1 MPAIIAII
9 KVTSKIRQ
17 GRAQKGYTMLE
28 ELKQQVYEANMQLPR
43 RGLVTYTWGNV
54 SGIDREK
61 GLFVIKPSG
70 VEYDELTPAMFVVMD
85 LNGNKV
91 EGDLNPSSDTKTH
104 LELYRAFPQL
114 GGIVHTH
121 STHVVAFAQARRDLP
136 AFGTTHADYFY
147 GPVPC
152 TRELTPEEI
161 AEQER
166 LAAEKAREERLQ
178 GLLDSMTLEEKV
190 GQLFFVRCPET
201 NAVEDISTYHLGGY
215 LLFGRDYK
223 DGDSWLT
230 WEQFIQKIE
239 SYQDA
244 AAIPLFIGSDEEGGT
259 VTRASRNP
267 NLFSEP
273 FKSPQKLNYIGGI
286 EEILRDTDT
295 RSRELRALGINV
307 NFAPVCDVST
317 DPKDFIYDRTL
328 GQDANMTADYVRLV
342 VPAMTEGGTLPV
354 LKHFPGYGSN
364 ADTHTGIAV
373 DQRPMETFETA
384 DLLPFKAGIKA
395 GAPFVLVSHNIV
407 NCMDPELP
415 ASLSPAVHKILRE
428 ECGFDGIAITD
439 DLAMDA
445 VKAYARDGAVAV
457 MALQAGNDMIVTTD
471 YRTQIPAVIAAVQEG
486 TLDESVIDD
495 ACLRVLRCK
504 DTFLGIPENNP

>member
-1 MPAIIAII
+1 MKRLLAAMLAALTVFSTAGCAKPDNSTEPAAPD
-9 KVTSKIRQ
+9 
-17 GRAQKGYTMLE
+17 
-28 ELKQQVYEANMQLPR
+28 QQVE
-43 RGLVTYTWGNV
+43 
-54 SGIDREK
+54 
-61 GLFVIKPSG
+61 
-70 VEYDELTPAMFVVMD
+70 PAPTV
-85 LNGNKV
+85 
-91 EGDLNPSSDTKTH
+91 
-104 LELYRAFPQL
+104 PQE
-114 GGIVHTH
+114 
-121 STHVVAFAQARRDLP
+121 
-136 AFGTTHADYFY
+136 
-147 GPVPC
+147 PV
-152 TRELTPEEI
+152 LTPEEQ

-166 LAAEKAREERLQ
+166 LAAEQAREKRLQ
-178 GLLDSMTLEEKV
+178 TLLDSMTLEEKV

-215 LLFGRDYK
+215 LLFGRDFK
-223 DGDSWLT
+223 DGDNWLT
-230 WEQFIQKIE
+230 KEQFLEKIQ

-244 AAIPLFIGSDEEGGT
+244 AEIPLFIGSDEEGGT

-267 NLFSEP
+267 NLFSET

-354 LKHFPGYGSN
+354 LKHFPGYGN
-364 ADTHTGIAV
+364 NVDTHTGIAV
-373 DQRPMETFETA
+373 DQRPMETFENS
-384 DLLPFKAGIKA
+384 DLLPFQAGIDA

-407 NCMDPELP
+407 TCMDADLP
-415 ASLSPAVHKILRE
+415 ASLSPAVHRVLRE
-428 ECGFDGIAITD
+428 ACGFEGIAITD

-445 VKAYARDGAVAV
+445 VQAYAKNGAVAV
-457 MALQAGNDMIVTTD
+457 MALQAGNDMIITTD
-471 YRTQIPAVIAAVQEG
+471 YRTQIPAVIAAVQDG

-504 DTFLGIPENNP
+504 DTFLRIPENNP

>member
-1 MPAIIAII
+1 MKRILAVVLAALTLFSLTECGQTPP
-9 KVTSKIRQ
+9 KPVTPD
-17 GRAQKGYTMLE
+17 
-28 ELKQQVYEANMQLPR
+28 QQVE
-43 RGLVTYTWGNV
+43 
-54 SGIDREK
+54 
-61 GLFVIKPSG
+61 
-70 VEYDELTPAMFVVMD
+70 PAPTV
-85 LNGNKV
+85 
-91 EGDLNPSSDTKTH
+91 
-104 LELYRAFPQL
+104 PQE
-114 GGIVHTH
+114 
-121 STHVVAFAQARRDLP
+121 
-136 AFGTTHADYFY
+136 
-147 GPVPC
+147 PV
-152 TRELTPEEI
+152 LTPEEQ

-166 LAAEKAREERLQ
+166 LAAEQAREKRLQ
-178 GLLDSMTLEEKV
+178 TLLDSMTLEEKV

-215 LLFGRDYK
+215 LLFSRDFK
-223 DGDSWLT
+223 DGDNWLT
-230 WEQFIQKIE
+230 KEQFLEKIQ

-244 AAIPLFIGSDEEGGT
+244 AEIPLFIGSDEEGGT

-267 NLFSEP
+267 NLFSET

-354 LKHFPGYGSN
+354 LKHFPGYGN
-364 ADTHTGIAV
+364 NVDTHTGIAV
-373 DQRPMETFETA
+373 DQRPMETFENS
-384 DLLPFKAGIKA
+384 DLLPFQAGIDA
-395 GAPFVLVSHNIV
+395 GAPFVRVSHNIV
-407 NCMDPELP
+407 TCMDADLP
-415 ASLSPAVHKILRE
+415 ASLSPAVHRVLRE
-428 ECGFDGIAITD
+428 TCGFEGIAITD

-445 VKAYARDGAVAV
+445 VQAYAKNGAVAV
-457 MALQAGNDMIVTTD
+457 MALQAGNDMIITTD
-471 YRTQIPAVIAAVQEG
+471 YRTQIPAVIAAVQDG

-504 DTFLGIPENNP
+504 DTFLRIPENNP

>member
-1 MPAIIAII
+1 MKRLLAAMLAALTVFSTAGCAKPDNSTEPAAPD
-9 KVTSKIRQ
+9 
-17 GRAQKGYTMLE
+17 
-28 ELKQQVYEANMQLPR
+28 QQVE
-43 RGLVTYTWGNV
+43 
-54 SGIDREK
+54 
-61 GLFVIKPSG
+61 
-70 VEYDELTPAMFVVMD
+70 PAPTV
-85 LNGNKV
+85 
-91 EGDLNPSSDTKTH
+91 
-104 LELYRAFPQL
+104 PQE
-114 GGIVHTH
+114 
-121 STHVVAFAQARRDLP
+121 
-136 AFGTTHADYFY
+136 
-147 GPVPC
+147 PV
-152 TRELTPEEI
+152 LTPEEQ

-166 LAAEKAREERLQ
+166 LAAEQAREKRLQ
-178 GLLDSMTLEEKV
+178 TLLDSMTLEEKV
-190 GQLFFVRCPET
+190 GQLFFVRCPTE

-215 LLFGRDYK
+215 LLFSRDFK
-223 DGDSWLT
+223 DGDNWLT
-230 WEQFIQKIE
+230 KEQFLEKIQ

-244 AAIPLFIGSDEEGGT
+244 AEIPLFIGSDEEGGT

-373 DQRPMETFETA
+373 DLRPMETFENS
-384 DLLPFKAGIKA
+384 DLLPFQAGIDA

-407 NCMDPELP
+407 TCMDADLP
-415 ASLSPAVHKILRE
+415 ASLSPAVHRVLRE
-428 ECGFDGIAITD
+428 ACGFEGIAITD

-445 VKAYARDGAVAV
+445 VQAYAKNGAVAV
-457 MALQAGNDMIVTTD
+457 MALQAGNDMIITTD
-471 YRTQIPAVIAAVQEG
+471 YRTQIPAVIAAVQDG

-504 DTFLGIPENNP
+504 DTFLRIPENNP

>member
-1 MPAIIAII
+1 MKRLLAAMLAALTVFSTAGCAKPDNSTEPAAPD
-9 KVTSKIRQ
+9 
-17 GRAQKGYTMLE
+17 
-28 ELKQQVYEANMQLPR
+28 QQVE
-43 RGLVTYTWGNV
+43 
-54 SGIDREK
+54 
-61 GLFVIKPSG
+61 
-70 VEYDELTPAMFVVMD
+70 PAPTV
-85 LNGNKV
+85 
-91 EGDLNPSSDTKTH
+91 
-104 LELYRAFPQL
+104 PQE
-114 GGIVHTH
+114 
-121 STHVVAFAQARRDLP
+121 
-136 AFGTTHADYFY
+136 
-147 GPVPC
+147 PV
-152 TRELTPEEI
+152 LTPEEQ

-166 LAAEKAREERLQ
+166 LAAEQAREKRLQ
-178 GLLDSMTLEEKV
+178 TLLDSMTLEEKV
-190 GQLFFVRCPET
+190 GQLFFVRCPTE

-215 LLFGRDYK
+215 LLFSRDFK
-223 DGDSWLT
+223 DGDNWLT
-230 WEQFIQKIE
+230 KEQFLEKIQ

-244 AAIPLFIGSDEEGGT
+244 AEIPLFIGSDEEGGT

-267 NLFSEP
+267 NLFSET

-373 DQRPMETFETA
+373 DLRPMETFENS
-384 DLLPFKAGIKA
+384 DLLPFQAGIDA

-407 NCMDPELP
+407 TCMDADLP
-415 ASLSPAVHKILRE
+415 ASLSPAVHRVLRE
-428 ECGFDGIAITD
+428 ACGFEGIAITD

-445 VKAYARDGAVAV
+445 VQAYAKNGAVAV
-457 MALQAGNDMIVTTD
+457 MALQAGNDMIITTD
-471 YRTQIPAVIAAVQEG
+471 YRTQIPAVIAAVQDG

-504 DTFLGIPENNP
+504 DTFLRIPENNP

>member
-1 MPAIIAII
+1 
-9 KVTSKIRQ
+9 
-17 GRAQKGYTMLE
+17 
-28 ELKQQVYEANMQLPR
+28 
-43 RGLVTYTWGNV
+43 
-54 SGIDREK
+54 
-61 GLFVIKPSG
+61 
-70 VEYDELTPAMFVVMD
+70 
-85 LNGNKV
+85 
-91 EGDLNPSSDTKTH
+91 
-104 LELYRAFPQL
+104 
-114 GGIVHTH
+114 
-121 STHVVAFAQARRDLP
+121 
-136 AFGTTHADYFY
+136 
-147 GPVPC
+147 
-152 TRELTPEEI
+152 
-161 AEQER
+161 
-166 LAAEKAREERLQ
+166 
-178 GLLDSMTLEEKV
+178 MTLEEKV

-384 DLLPFKAGIKA
+384 DLLPFKAGIEA

-445 VKAYARDGAVAV
+445 VKAYAKDGAVAV
-457 MALQAGNDMIVTTD
+457 LALQAGNDMVVTTD

-486 TLDESVIDD
+486 TLEESVIDD

>member
-1 MPAIIAII
+1 MKRILAAMLAALTVFSTAGCAKPDNSTEPAAPD
-9 KVTSKIRQ
+9 
-17 GRAQKGYTMLE
+17 
-28 ELKQQVYEANMQLPR
+28 QQVE
-43 RGLVTYTWGNV
+43 
-54 SGIDREK
+54 
-61 GLFVIKPSG
+61 
-70 VEYDELTPAMFVVMD
+70 PAPTV
-85 LNGNKV
+85 
-91 EGDLNPSSDTKTH
+91 
-104 LELYRAFPQL
+104 PQE
-114 GGIVHTH
+114 
-121 STHVVAFAQARRDLP
+121 
-136 AFGTTHADYFY
+136 
-147 GPVPC
+147 PV
-152 TRELTPEEI
+152 LTPEEQ

-166 LAAEKAREERLQ
+166 LAAEQAREKRLQ
-178 GLLDSMTLEEKV
+178 ALLDSMTLEEKV

-215 LLFGRDYK
+215 LLFGRDFK
-223 DGDSWLT
+223 DGDNWLT
-230 WEQFIQKIE
+230 KEQFLEKIQ
-239 SYQDA
+239 SYQDVA
-244 AAIPLFIGSDEEGGT
+244 EIPLFIGSDEEGGT

-354 LKHFPGYGSN
+354 LKHFPGYGN
-364 ADTHTGIAV
+364 NVDTHTGIAV
-373 DQRPMETFETA
+373 DQRPMETFENS
-384 DLLPFKAGIKA
+384 DLLPFKAGIEA

-407 NCMDPELP
+407 TCMDADLP
-415 ASLSPAVHKILRE
+415 ASLSPAVHRVLRE
-428 ECGFDGIAITD
+428 ACGFEGIAITD

-445 VKAYARDGAVAV
+445 VQAYAKNGAVAV
-457 MALQAGNDMIVTTD
+457 MALQAGNDMIITTD

-486 TLDESVIDD
+486 TLDERVIDD

-504 DTFLGIPENNP
+504 DTFLRIPENNP

>member
-1 MPAIIAII
+1 MKRILAAMLAALTVFSTAGCAKPDNST
-9 KVTSKIRQ
+9 KPVTPDQ
-17 GRAQKGYTMLE
+17 TVE
-28 ELKQQVYEANMQLPR
+28 PV
-43 RGLVTYTWGNV
+43 V
-54 SGIDREK
+54 
-61 GLFVIKPSG
+61 PS
-70 VEYDELTPAMFVVMD
+70 V
-85 LNGNKV
+85 
-91 EGDLNPSSDTKTH
+91 
-104 LELYRAFPQL
+104 PQ
-114 GGIVHTH
+114 
-121 STHVVAFAQARRDLP
+121 
-136 AFGTTHADYFY
+136 
-147 GPVPC
+147 
-152 TRELTPEEI
+152 LTPEEQ

-166 LAAEKAREERLQ
+166 LAAEQAREKRLQ
-178 GLLDSMTLEEKV
+178 TLLDSMTLEEKV
-190 GQLFFVRCPET
+190 GQLFFVRCPTE

-230 WEQFIQKIE
+230 WDQFIQKIE

-267 NLFSEP
+267 NLFSET

-354 LKHFPGYGSN
+354 LKHFPGYGN
-364 ADTHTGIAV
+364 NVDTHTGIAV
-373 DQRPMETFETA
+373 DQRPMETFENS
-384 DLLPFKAGIKA
+384 DLLPFQAGIDA

-407 NCMDPELP
+407 QCMDADLP
-415 ASLSPAVHKILRE
+415 ASLSASVHQVLRE
-428 ECGFDGIAITD
+428 TCGFDGIAITD

-445 VKAYARDGAVAV
+445 VQAYAKNGAVAV
-457 MALQAGNDMIVTTD
+457 MALQAGNDMIITTD
-471 YRTQIPAVIAAVQEG
+471 YRTQIPAVIAAVQDG
-486 TLDESVIDD
+486 TLDESVIDN

-504 DTFLGIPENNP
+504 DTFLRIPENNP

>member
-1 MPAIIAII
+1 MRKRKKCSPLTPLVLLLCLALLGGTAFLLIQALP
-9 KVTSKIRQ
+9 
-17 GRAQKGYTMLE
+17 QKKAPDTVSTLE
-28 ELKQQVYEANMQLPR
+28 TNAVFDNNRENTVEP
-43 RGLVTYTWGNV
+43 
-54 SGIDREK
+54 DRE
-61 GLFVIKPSG
+61 
-70 VEYDELTPAMFVVMD
+70 EAY
-85 LNGNKV
+85 
-91 EGDLNPSSDTKTH
+91 EGDLPAQDTVP
-104 LELYRAFPQL
+104 EPE
-114 GGIVHTH
+114 
-121 STHVVAFAQARRDLP
+121 P
-136 AFGTTHADYFY
+136 APDPDPE
-147 GPVPC
+147 PVP
-152 TRELTPEEI
+152 
-161 AEQER
+161 EQPDPSED
-166 LAAEKAREERLQ
+166 AAEKLASDTLA
-178 GLLDSMTLEEKV
+178 SMTLEEKLW
-190 GQLFFVRCPET
+190 QLFFVTPESLT
-201 NAVEDISTYHLGGY
+201 GYPKVTEAGPATEEAIGLKPVGGLIYFVQNLEDH
-215 LLFGRDYK
+215 DQVVQM
-223 DGDSWLT
+223 LT
-230 WEQFIQKIE
+230 GVQGF
-239 SYQDA
+239 SR
-244 AAIPLFIGSDEEGGT
+244 IPLFLGVDEEGGT

-342 VPAMTEGGTLPV
+342 VPAMTEGGALPV

-384 DLLPFKAGIKA
+384 DLLPFKAGIEA

-415 ASLSPAVHKILRE
+415 ASLSPAVHKILRK

-445 VKAYARDGAVAV
+445 VKAYAKDGAVAV
-457 MALQAGNDMIVTTD
+457 LALQAGNDMVVTTD

-486 TLDESVIDD
+486 TLEESVIDD

>member
-1 MPAIIAII
+1 MKRFLAALLAALTVFTLTGCGKTENPAEP
-9 KVTSKIRQ
+9 VTPGQ
-17 GRAQKGYTMLE
+17 AE
-28 ELKQQVYEANMQLPR
+28 EPA
-43 RGLVTYTWGNV
+43 
-54 SGIDREK
+54 
-61 GLFVIKPSG
+61 
-70 VEYDELTPAMFVVMD
+70 TPTD
-85 LNGNKV
+85 P
-91 EGDLNPSSDTKTH
+91 EP
-104 LELYRAFPQL
+104 
-114 GGIVHTH
+114 
-121 STHVVAFAQARRDLP
+121 
-136 AFGTTHADYFY
+136 
-147 GPVPC
+147 
-152 TRELTPEEI
+152 TPEEI

-190 GQLFFVRCPET
+190 GQLFFVRCPEE

-223 DGDSWLT
+223 NGEAWLT
-230 WEQFIQKIE
+230 KEQFTEKIQ

-244 AAIPLFIGSDEEGGT
+244 AEIPLFIGSDEEGGT

-267 NLFSEP
+267 NLFSET
-273 FKSPQKLNYIGGI
+273 FKSPQAIYSTGGM
-286 EEILRDTDT
+286 EALAQDALDK
-295 RSRELRALGINV
+295 SLALRALGINV

-354 LKHFPGYGSN
+354 LKHFPGYGNN

-384 DLLPFKAGIKA
+384 DLLPFKAGIEA
-395 GAPFVLVSHNIV
+395 GTPFVLVSHNIV
-407 NCMDPELP
+407 NCMDPDLP

-445 VKAYARDGAVAV
+445 VKAYAKDGAVAV
-457 MALQAGNDMIVTTD
+457 MALQAGNDMVVTTD

-486 TLDESVIDD
+486 KLDESLIDN

-504 DTFLGIPENNP
+504 DTFLRIPESDS

>member
-1 MPAIIAII
+1 MKRILAAMLAALTVFSTAGCAKPDNSTEP
-9 KVTSKIRQ
+9 VTPD
-17 GRAQKGYTMLE
+17 
-28 ELKQQVYEANMQLPR
+28 QQVE
-43 RGLVTYTWGNV
+43 
-54 SGIDREK
+54 
-61 GLFVIKPSG
+61 
-70 VEYDELTPAMFVVMD
+70 PAPTV
-85 LNGNKV
+85 
-91 EGDLNPSSDTKTH
+91 
-104 LELYRAFPQL
+104 PQE
-114 GGIVHTH
+114 
-121 STHVVAFAQARRDLP
+121 
-136 AFGTTHADYFY
+136 
-147 GPVPC
+147 PV
-152 TRELTPEEI
+152 LTPEEQ

-166 LAAEKAREERLQ
+166 LAAEQARTQRLQ
-178 GLLDSMTLEEKV
+178 ALLDSMTLEEKV

-215 LLFGRDYK
+215 LLFGRDFK

-230 WEQFIQKIE
+230 KEQFLEKIQ

-244 AAIPLFIGSDEEGGT
+244 AKIPLFIGSDEEGGT

-354 LKHFPGYGSN
+354 LKHFPGYGN
-364 ADTHTGIAV
+364 NVDTHTGIAV
-373 DQRPMETFETA
+373 DQRPMETFENS
-384 DLLPFKAGIKA
+384 DLLPFQAGIDA

-407 NCMDPELP
+407 TCMDADLP
-415 ASLSPAVHKILRE
+415 ASLSPAVHRVLRE
-428 ECGFDGIAITD
+428 TCGFEGIAITD

-445 VKAYARDGAVAV
+445 VQAYAKNGAVAV
-457 MALQAGNDMIVTTD
+457 MALQAGNDMIITTD

-504 DTFLGIPENNP
+504 DTFLRIPENNP

>member
-1 MPAIIAII
+1 MKRILAAMLAALTVFSTAGCAKPDNSTEPAAPD
-9 KVTSKIRQ
+9 
-17 GRAQKGYTMLE
+17 
-28 ELKQQVYEANMQLPR
+28 QQVE
-43 RGLVTYTWGNV
+43 
-54 SGIDREK
+54 
-61 GLFVIKPSG
+61 
-70 VEYDELTPAMFVVMD
+70 PAPTV
-85 LNGNKV
+85 
-91 EGDLNPSSDTKTH
+91 
-104 LELYRAFPQL
+104 PQE
-114 GGIVHTH
+114 
-121 STHVVAFAQARRDLP
+121 
-136 AFGTTHADYFY
+136 
-147 GPVPC
+147 PV
-152 TRELTPEEI
+152 LTPEEQ

-166 LAAEKAREERLQ
+166 LAAEQAREKRLQ
-178 GLLDSMTLEEKV
+178 ALLDSMTLEEKV

-215 LLFGRDYK
+215 LLFSRDYK

-230 WEQFIQKIE
+230 WDQFIQKIE

-267 NLFSEP
+267 NLFSET

-354 LKHFPGYGSN
+354 LKHFPGYGN
-364 ADTHTGIAV
+364 NVDTHTGIAV
-373 DQRPMETFETA
+373 DLRPMETFENS
-384 DLLPFKAGIKA
+384 DLLPFQAGIEA

-407 NCMDPELP
+407 TCMDADLP
-415 ASLSPAVHKILRE
+415 ASLSPAVHRFLRE
-428 ECGFDGIAITD
+428 TCGFEGIAITD

-445 VKAYARDGAVAV
+445 VQAYAKDGAVAV
-457 MALQAGNDMIVTTD
+457 MALQAGNDMIITTD
-471 YRTQIPAVIAAVQEG
+471 YRTQIPAVIAAVQDG
-486 TLDESVIDD
+486 TLDESVIDN

-504 DTFLGIPENNP
+504 DTFLRIPENNP

>member
-1 MPAIIAII
+1 MKRILAAMLAALTVFSTAGCAKPDNST
-9 KVTSKIRQ
+9 KPVTPDQ
-17 GRAQKGYTMLE
+17 TVE
-28 ELKQQVYEANMQLPR
+28 PV
-43 RGLVTYTWGNV
+43 V
-54 SGIDREK
+54 
-61 GLFVIKPSG
+61 PS
-70 VEYDELTPAMFVVMD
+70 V
-85 LNGNKV
+85 
-91 EGDLNPSSDTKTH
+91 
-104 LELYRAFPQL
+104 PQ
-114 GGIVHTH
+114 
-121 STHVVAFAQARRDLP
+121 
-136 AFGTTHADYFY
+136 
-147 GPVPC
+147 
-152 TRELTPEEI
+152 LTPEEQ

-166 LAAEKAREERLQ
+166 LAAEQAREKRLQ
-178 GLLDSMTLEEKV
+178 TLLDSMTLEEKV
-190 GQLFFVRCPET
+190 GQLFFVRCPEE

-230 WEQFIQKIE
+230 WDQFIQKIE

-267 NLFSEP
+267 NLFSET

-354 LKHFPGYGSN
+354 LKHFPGYGN
-364 ADTHTGIAV
+364 NVDTHTGIAV
-373 DQRPMETFETA
+373 DQRPMETFENS
-384 DLLPFKAGIKA
+384 DLLPFQAGIDA

-407 NCMDPELP
+407 TCMDADLP
-415 ASLSPAVHKILRE
+415 ASLSPAVHRVLRE
-428 ECGFDGIAITD
+428 ACGFEGIAITD

-445 VKAYARDGAVAV
+445 VQAYAKNGAVAV
-457 MALQAGNDMIVTTD
+457 MALQAGNDMIITTD
-471 YRTQIPAVIAAVQEG
+471 YRTQIPAVIAAVQDG
-486 TLDESVIDD
+486 TLDESVIDN

-504 DTFLGIPENNP
+504 DTFLRIPENNP

>member
-1 MPAIIAII
+1 M
-9 KVTSKIRQ
+9 
-17 GRAQKGYTMLE
+17 
-28 ELKQQVYEANMQLPR
+28 R
-43 RGLVTYTWGNV
+43 RFLAAVMAALTLFSL
-54 SGIDREK
+54 SGC
-61 GLFVIKPSG
+61 
-70 VEYDELTPAMFVVMD
+70 A
-85 LNGNKV
+85 KV
-91 EGDLNPSSDTKTH
+91 ECPTEPVTPGQG
-104 LELYRAFPQL
+104 EE
-114 GGIVHTH
+114 
-121 STHVVAFAQARRDLP
+121 P
-136 AFGTTHADYFY
+136 AAPTE
-147 GPVPC
+147 P
-152 TRELTPEEI
+152 ELTPEEI

-178 GLLDSMTLEEKV
+178 GLLDSMTVEEKV
-190 GQLFFVRCPET
+190 GQLFFVRCPEE

-223 DGDSWLT
+223 DGDIWLT
-230 WEQFIQKIE
+230 RDQFTQKLQ

-244 AAIPLFIGSDEEGGT
+244 ASIPLFIGSDEEGGT

-317 DPKDFIYDRTL
+317 DPNDFIYDRTL
-328 GQDANMTADYVRLV
+328 GQDAETTADYITRTVLTMGD
-342 VPAMTEGGTLPV
+342 AGEMAV
-354 LKHFPGYGSN
+354 LKHFPGYGNN

-373 DQRPMETFETA
+373 DERPMETFETS
-384 DLLPFKAGIKA
+384 DLLPFKAGIEA
-395 GAPFVLVSHNIV
+395 GTPFVLVSHNIV
-407 NCMDPELP
+407 KCMDTELP

-445 VKAYARDGAVAV
+445 VKAYAKEGAVAV
-457 MALQAGNDMIVTTD
+457 MALQAGNDMVITTD
-471 YRTQIPAVIAAVQEG
+471 YRTQISAVIAAVQEG
-486 TLDESVIDD
+486 TLAESVIDS
-495 ACLRVLRCK
+495 ACLRVLKCK
-504 DTFLGIPENNP
+504 DNHIYIPSLYS

>member
-1 MPAIIAII
+1 MKRILAAMLAALTVFSTAGCAKPDNSTEPAAPD
-9 KVTSKIRQ
+9 
-17 GRAQKGYTMLE
+17 
-28 ELKQQVYEANMQLPR
+28 QQVE
-43 RGLVTYTWGNV
+43 
-54 SGIDREK
+54 
-61 GLFVIKPSG
+61 
-70 VEYDELTPAMFVVMD
+70 PAPTV
-85 LNGNKV
+85 
-91 EGDLNPSSDTKTH
+91 
-104 LELYRAFPQL
+104 PQE
-114 GGIVHTH
+114 
-121 STHVVAFAQARRDLP
+121 
-136 AFGTTHADYFY
+136 
-147 GPVPC
+147 PV
-152 TRELTPEEI
+152 LTPEEQ

-166 LAAEKAREERLQ
+166 LAAEQAREKRLQ
-178 GLLDSMTLEEKV
+178 TLLDSMTLEEKV
-190 GQLFFVRCPET
+190 GQLFFVRCPTE

-215 LLFGRDYK
+215 LLFGRDFK
-223 DGDSWLT
+223 DGDNWLT
-230 WEQFIQKIE
+230 KEQFLEKIQ

-244 AAIPLFIGSDEEGGT
+244 AKISLFIGSDEEGGT

-267 NLFSEP
+267 NLFSET

-354 LKHFPGYGSN
+354 LKHFPGYGN
-364 ADTHTGIAV
+364 NVDTHTGIAV
-373 DQRPMETFETA
+373 DQRPMETFENS
-384 DLLPFKAGIKA
+384 DLLPFQAGIDA

-407 NCMDPELP
+407 TCMDADLP
-415 ASLSPAVHKILRE
+415 ASLSPAVHKVLRE
-428 ECGFDGIAITD
+428 ACGFEGIAITD

-445 VKAYARDGAVAV
+445 VQAYAKNGAVAV
-457 MALQAGNDMIVTTD
+457 MALQAGNDMIITTD
-471 YRTQIPAVIAAVQEG
+471 YRTQIPAVIAAVPEG

-504 DTFLGIPENNP
+504 DTFLRIPENNP